1 MVVQLRKNNKNNKNK
16 GVNYPLFYFTIFTY
30 KNKLLSYLSNK
41 AFMANGKYI
50 NITYPFKDSKKGFFL
65 DLTEQDNQAIKS
77 DLLHLIL
84 TRRGQRLYNPDFG
97 TDLLRFIFE
106 PNDALTLQGVK
117 DEIKT
122 VVKRFLP
129 KLQLDDILIEE
140 SPESEYAAVVTISY
154 TITEDVFSTS
164 DVIVINI

>member
-1 MVVQLRKNNKNNKNK
+1 
-16 GVNYPLFYFTIFTY
+16 
-30 KNKLLSYLSNK
+30 
-41 AFMANGKYI
+41 MANGKYI

-122 VVKRFLP
+122 VVKKFLP
-129 KLQLDDILIEE
+129 KLQLDEILIEE
-140 SPESEYAAVVTISY
+140 SPESEYAAVVTRS
-154 TITEDVFSTS
+154 
-164 DVIVINI
+164 